1 MSQAEESDGA
11 GAPTTCFVR
20 TVKNRCRLCFTC
32 VRRCPAK
39 AIRIKQR
46 QAEVVPERCIG
57 CGNCVRVCS
66 QGAKEVVPT
75 TEIVEGLLKSG
86 APVAAMIAPSF
97 PAEFQAEVDFRQ
109 LVGMVRSLGFRY
121 VAEVAFGADLVAE
134 RYRRLLV
141 QNKGSRHIATTC
153 PAVVGFVERY
163 HPELVDHLAPIVS
176 PMIAEARA
184 LRQIYGEDLRVVFV
198 GPCVGKKMEAS
209 DEDVAREV
217 DAVITFPELRE
228 LFKARRIR
236 AERVEPSDFDPP
248 HPALGALFAI
258 SRGILQAAG
267 VHEDLLRGEVVSA
280 EGVRSLPSA
289 IAAFADGTLE
299 AGLLELLSCD
309 GCIQGAGVTTSESRF
324 KRQARVSHYVNYRM
338 GGHDTLQWHKDI
350 DRLAGLDLTRA
361 FRARD
366 QRLTEVA
373 PREVRRILKRMGK
386 LEKSDELNCGACGY
400 QTCREHAIAIKK
412 GLAESEMCL
421 PFVIEE
427 FQRTIHE
434 LQLSGQK
441 LASTQEQL
449 MHSER
454 LASMGQLAAGVAH
467 ELNNPLGV
475 ILMYA
480 HLMADELAADAEGRE
495 DLQTIVQQA
504 DRCRRIVAGL
514 LDFARENKALL
525 QAVNVG
531 ELIDQSVQSVPAP
544 RAVRVRVETGHVTP
558 LWDLDPDQLVQVL
571 TNLISNSYAAMPEG
585 GELDIRTSE
594 TPEHLVIEVSD
605 TGCGIPRANLAKI
618 FQPFFTTKKLGKG
631 TGLGLAVTYGIV
643 KMHRGDITV
652 RSNADPDAGPTGT
665 TFTVVLPVRA
675 PQERVGAG
683 VGRDAEEIA

>member
-1 MSQAEESDGA
+1 MSTALPHA
-11 GAPTTCFVR
+11 CFVR

-32 VRRCPAK
+32 VRKCPAK

-66 QGAKEVVPT
+66 QGAKQVVPT
-75 TEIVEGLLKSG
+75 TDRVIELLNGS
-86 APVAAMIAPSF
+86 ARVAAMIAPSF

-109 LVGMVRSLGFRY
+109 LVGMVRALGFTF

-141 QNKGSRHIATTC
+141 QDKGRHIATTC
-153 PAVVGFVERY
+153 PAVVGFIERY
-163 HPELVDHLAPIVS
+163 HPDLVPSLTPIVS
-176 PMIAEARA
+176 PMLAEARA
-184 LRQIYGEDLRVVFV
+184 LRQIYGADLRVVFV
-198 GPCVGKKMEAS
+198 GPCVGKKVEAA
-209 DEDVAREV
+209 DEDVAGEI

-228 LFKARRIR
+228 MFAAAHLSPERI
-236 AERVEPSDFDPP
+236 EPSDFDPP

-267 VHEDLLRGEVVSA
+267 VHEDLLRGDVIAA
-280 EGVRSLPSA
+280 EGVRNFTCA
-289 IAAFADGTLE
+289 VNEFADGTIE

-309 GCIQGAGVTTSESRF
+309 GCIAGASMTSAETLF
-324 KRQARVSHYVNYRM
+324 KRRARVSQYVNYRM
-338 GGHDTLQWHKDI
+338 GGHDSLQWHKDL
-350 DRLAGLDLTRA
+350 DRLAGLDLSRA

-366 QRLTEVA
+366 QRLEDVA
-373 PREVRRILKRMGK
+373 PREIKRILKRMGK
-386 LEKSDELNCGACGY
+386 SEKTDELNCGACGY

-412 GLAESEMCL
+412 GLAENEMCL
-421 PFVIEE
+421 PYVIEE
-427 FQRTIHE
+427 FQRNIHE
-434 LQLSGQK
+434 LRLSNDK

-480 HLMADELAADAEGRE
+480 HLMIDESEAATAGRD
-495 DLQTIVQQA
+495 DLLTIVQQA
-504 DRCRRIVAGL
+504 DRCKRIVAGL
-514 LDFARENKALL
+514 LNFARENKALL
-525 QAVNVG
+525 QAVDVG
-531 ELIDQSVQSVPAP
+531 ELVEQGLSSVPAP
-544 RAVRVRVETGHVTP
+544 KYVRVRSELGHRTR
-558 LWDLDPDQLVQVL
+558 LWELDPDQMVQVL
-571 TNLISNSYAAMPEG
+571 TNLVSNAYQAMPDG
-585 GELDIRTSE
+585 GVLEVRTSE
-594 TPEHLVIEVSD
+594 TADRLIIEVED
-605 TGCGIPRANLAKI
+605 TGCGIPKENLTKI

-652 RSNADPDAGPTGT
+652 RSNADPLLGPTGT
-665 TFTVVLPVRA
+665 TFAVTVPR
-675 PQERVGAG
+675 RVEVVA
-683 VGRDAEEIA
+683 